1 MFVQKHLIERL
12 KNTDDDIDINSL
24 NKDVD
29 EKRIKELFGDKT
41 EIWEDAV
48 TENEDEDATLT
59 NRDYSDALGKISLS

>member
-1 MFVQKHLIERL
+1 L
-12 KNTDDDIDINSL
+12 NANDDDELDLNEIN
-24 NKDVD
+24 NNVD

-59 NRDYSDALGKISLS
+59 NRDYSDALGNIITY